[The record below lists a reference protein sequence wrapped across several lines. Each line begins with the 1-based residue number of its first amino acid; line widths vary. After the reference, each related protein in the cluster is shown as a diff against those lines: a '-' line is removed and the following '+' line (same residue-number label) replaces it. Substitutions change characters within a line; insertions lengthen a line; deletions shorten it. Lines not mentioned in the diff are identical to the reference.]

1 MIGGIGHFDKSG
13 NACLEFHLCGT
24 KHDEPGVEYSGII
37 DTGFTGFIQL
47 PLQHAFSLGLPS
59 ESTVTV
65 QYADGSK
72 SVCLT
77 ALAKVT
83 FADKLETG
91 VVILAPN
98 ANDILIGMDF
108 LRRFN
113 LGLFVSKKKVVV
125 IPEDALEEIQKKA
138 SPLDTPSNRV
148 SPG

>member
-13 NACLEFHLCGT
+13 NACLEFYICGT
-24 KHDEPGVEYSGII
+24 KHDEPGVELTGII

-47 PLQHAFSLGLPS
+47 PLQNAFSLGLPL

-77 ALAKVT
+77 VLAKVT
-83 FADKLETG
+83 FQDQVEIG
-91 VVILAPN
+91 VVVLAPN
-98 ANDILIGMDF
+98 ASDILIGMDF

-113 LGLFVSKKKVVV
+113 LGLFVSKKKIVV
-125 IPEDALEEIQKKA
+125 IPEDVLE
-138 SPLDTPSNRV
+138 
-148 SPG
+148 